1 MKNAVSLKTLNYRT
15 RKYNSQIEKKRNE
28 IEKKRNER
36 FWKRITTTAQL
47 IGFAVFYCRFM
58 CRLQDLDKTS
68 VICLILRH

>member
-36 FWKRITTTAQL
+36 F
-47 IGFAVFYCRFM
+47 
-58 CRLQDLDKTS
+58 
-68 VICLILRH
+68 

>member
-15 RKYNSQIEKKRNE
+15 RKYNSQIEKKRNEIEKKRNE

-58 CRLQDLDKTS
+58 
-68 VICLILRH
+68 